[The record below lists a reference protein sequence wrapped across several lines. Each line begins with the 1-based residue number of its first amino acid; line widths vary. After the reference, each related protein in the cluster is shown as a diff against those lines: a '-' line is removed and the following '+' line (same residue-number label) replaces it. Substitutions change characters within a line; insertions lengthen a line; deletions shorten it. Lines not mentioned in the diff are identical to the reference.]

1 MTSPAKTN
9 TNNIDVSE
17 LLADLKKGFVAD
29 IPVRLDDMES
39 IILSMERGV
48 AFIDN
53 YEGLYRHAHSL
64 KGSAGSY
71 GLHIITSICH
81 AMEDALN
88 EVGRDNNR
96 FNEYGADYW
105 LKYIDLIRLVLAEIN
120 KGRDNFVTYEDA
132 LKKLQSV
139 QPGGEQYHLHCL
151 VVTASSLYENILA
164 NEFGNGTIKFS
175 YCNDGY
181 KALGRLLTESF
192 DLLISDYEVP
202 LLNGQALFG
211 SLRLSDSKN
220 RQIKTMLLT
229 SKTDGKYTRSTDPDY
244 VIHKDKDF
252 SQNLSMTIRAI
263 TKQSKSG

>member
-48 AFIDN
+48 SFIDN

-88 EVGRDNNR
+88 EV
-96 FNEYGADYW
+96 
-105 LKYIDLIRLVLAEIN
+105 
-120 KGRDNFVTYEDA
+120 GRDNFVTYEDA

-263 TKQSKSG
+263 AKQSKSG